1 MRLLTQVQNELVNK
15 IRSLL
20 VDFLSFGENN
30 KISQQHLSLI
40 KDQIIQIDDL
50 FLIVIV
56 GEYNSGKSAFINAL
70 LGKNILETG
79 VTPTTSNIT
88 ILRHGND
95 QLGTQSSS
103 PGLSLITIPNSLL
116 EDISLVDTPGTNA
129 ILREHEALTTD
140 FIPRSDLV
148 LFITS
153 ADRPFTESERQFL
166 ELIKDWGKKV
176 VVIINKTDILSSEE
190 DLKQIIDFVRENAK
204 KLLGV
209 EPPIFTIS
217 AKDTLQSKIAGGQTE
232 PNFQKVEDYIYQS
245 LSPSNQLVLKLSN
258 PLGVLSK
265 LISELMDST
274 NEKISLISNDV
285 QLLSDLESQISLFRE
300 DMLRS
305 FKFHY
310 AEIDNSLLEFEK
322 RGINFFENTFR
333 IARIMDLINKDKIQ
347 SEYNA
352 QVVKGLP
359 AEIDGKVS
367 SLIEWLVDEDLKQW
381 QSITNKIDQR
391 ILKYQDRVFDDPET
405 RQIRFERF
413 KIIEAVKRESQRIVE
428 QFDKDDESKRIAE
441 DAQMAVAASAAIEVG
456 ALGLGALITILA
468 TTASADFTGVMLAG
482 LTAVLGFFII
492 PAKKKQART
501 LFTKRIADLRDQ
513 LSDTLMAEFIK
524 QIDLIVERINTTI
537 QPYSRFVRSEQIS
550 LNKSIDT
557 LHSFSDK
564 VFSLK
569 EEINKI

>member
-1 MRLLTQVQNELVNK
+1 MRLLTQNQNELVSK
-15 IRSLL
+15 IRTLL
-20 VDFLSFGENN
+20 VDFLAFRENN
-30 KISQQHLSLI
+30 KINQQNISLI
-40 KDQIIQIDDL
+40 KDLIIQLDDL

-88 ILRHGND
+88 ILRHGIDLQETNP
-95 QLGTQSSS
+95 S
-103 PGLSLITIPNSLL
+103 PGLTLIKIPNSIL

-153 ADRPFTESERQFL
+153 VDRPFTESERQFL

-176 VVIINKTDILSSEE
+176 VVVINKTDIITSEK
-190 DLKQIIDFVRENAK
+190 DLQQIIDYVSLNTK
-204 KLLGV
+204 TLLGV
-209 EPPIFTIS
+209 EPPVFTIS
-217 AKDTLQSKIAGGQTE
+217 AKDALKRKVDGKTSE
-232 PNFQKVEDYIYQS
+232 SDFQRVEDYIYKI
-245 LSPSNQLVLKLSN
+245 LSPSSQLALKLSN

-265 LISELMDST
+265 LIAELVEST
-274 NEKISLISNDV
+274 NEKIALISNDV

-352 QVVKGLP
+352 MVVKGLP
-359 AEIDGKVS
+359 AEIDNKVS
-367 SLIEWLVDEDLKQW
+367 NLIEWLVDEDLKQW

-405 RQIRFERF
+405 RKIRFERF

-492 PAKKKQART
+492 PAKKKQAKV
-501 LFTKRIADLRDQ
+501 LFTKRIANLRDQ

-524 QIDLIVERINTTI
+524 QIDVIIERINTTI

-550 LNKSIDT
+550 LNKNVDT
-557 LHSFSDK
+557 LHSYSDA

-569 EEINKI
+569 EETNKI

>member
-1 MRLLTQVQNELVNK
+1 MRLLTQSQNELIKK
-15 IRSLL
+15 IRTLL
-20 VDFLSFGENN
+20 VDFLSFGEIN
-30 KISQQHLSLI
+30 KISKQHQSLV
-40 KDQIIQIDDL
+40 KDQITQLDDM

-70 LGKNILETG
+70 LGKDVLETG

-88 ILRHGND
+88 ILRHGDERLDSNP
-95 QLGTQSSS
+95 S
-103 PGLSLITIPNSLL
+103 PGLTYVNIPNSLL

-129 ILREHEALTTD
+129 ILREHETLTTD

-176 VVIINKTDILSSEE
+176 VVIINKADIINSEK
-190 DLKQIIDFVRENAK
+190 DLKQIIDFVLENSK

-217 AKDTLQSKIAGGQTE
+217 AKDTLQRKIVGE
-232 PNFQKVEDYIYQS
+232 PAELNFQQVENYIYQI
-245 LSPSNQLVLKLSN
+245 LSPSNQLILKLSN
-258 PLGVLSK
+258 PLGVLSR
-265 LISELMDST
+265 LIAELLETT

-322 RGINFFENTFR
+322 RGTNFFENTFR

-347 SEYNA
+347 SEYNT
-352 QVVKGLP
+352 QVVKELP
-359 AEIDGKVS
+359 AEIDSKVS
-367 SLIEWLVDEDLKQW
+367 GLIEWLVDEDLKQW

-391 ILKYQDRVFDDPET
+391 ILNYKDRVFDDPET

-413 KIIEAVKRESQRIVE
+413 KIIESVKRESQRIVE
-428 QFDKDDESKRIAE
+428 QFDKEDESKRIAE

-456 ALGLGALITILA
+456 ALGLGTLITILA

-482 LTAVLGFFII
+482 LTALLGFFII
-492 PAKKKQART
+492 PAKKKQTRT
-501 LFTKRIADLRDQ
+501 LFSKRIADLREQ

-524 QIDLIVERINTTI
+524 QIDLIVERINITI
-537 QPYSRFVRSEQIS
+537 QPYSRFIRSEQIS
-550 LNKSIDT
+550 LNKNVDSLNSYSNT
-557 LHSFSDK
+557 

-569 EEINKI
+569 EETNKI

>member
-1 MRLLTQVQNELVNK
+1 MRLLTENQNALVARIK
-15 IRSLL
+15 SLL
-20 VDFLSFGENN
+20 IDFMAFGETNTVN
-30 KISQQHLSLI
+30 QQTISLI
-40 KDQIIQIDDL
+40 KDLLVQLDDL

-70 LGKNILETG
+70 LGKEILETG

-88 ILRHGND
+88 
-95 QLGTQSSS
+95 
-103 PGLSLITIPNSLL
+103 LIRYGDKQQISHPNSGQTLIKVPNLIL

-153 ADRPFTESERQFL
+153 TDRPYTESERQFL
-166 ELIKDWGKKV
+166 ELIKEWGKKV
-176 VVIINKTDILSSEE
+176 VIIINKTDIVSSEK
-190 DLKQIIDFVRENAK
+190 DLQEIINYVSSNTK
-204 KLLGV
+204 NLLGI
-209 EPPIFTIS
+209 EPPVFTIS
-217 AKDTLQSKIAGGQTE
+217 AKNTLKRKLEGNSSGTD
-232 PNFQKVEDYIYQS
+232 FQLVEDYIFQT
-245 LSPSNQLVLKLSN
+245 LSPTSQLSLKLSN

-265 LISELMDST
+265 LIAELIEST
-274 NEKISLISNDV
+274 KEKINLLSNDV

-310 AEIDNSLLEFEK
+310 AEIDNSLLEYEK

-333 IARIMDLINKDKIQ
+333 IARIMDLINKDKVQ
-347 SEYNA
+347 SEYNS
-352 QVVKGLP
+352 QVVMGLSK
-359 AEIDGKVS
+359 EIDNKVS
-367 SLIEWLVDEDLKQW
+367 GLIEWLVDEDLKQW
-381 QSITNKIDQR
+381 QTITQKIDQR

-405 RQIRFERF
+405 RQIKFERF

-428 QFDKDDESKRIAE
+428 RFDKEDEAKRIAE
-441 DAQMAVAASAAIEVG
+441 DAQMAVATSAAIEVG

-468 TTASADFTGVMLAG
+468 TTASADFTGVFLAG

-492 PAKKKQART
+492 PAKKKQAKA
-501 LFTKRIADLRDQ
+501 LFSKKISDLRDQ
-513 LSDTLMAEFIK
+513 LSNTLMSEFVK
-524 QIDLIVERINTTI
+524 QIDLIIERINTTI
-537 QPYSRFVRSEQIS
+537 QPYSRFVRSEQIL
-550 LNKSIDT
+550 LNKNTDT
-557 LHSFSDK
+557 LNSFSDK

-569 EEINKI
+569 EETNKM